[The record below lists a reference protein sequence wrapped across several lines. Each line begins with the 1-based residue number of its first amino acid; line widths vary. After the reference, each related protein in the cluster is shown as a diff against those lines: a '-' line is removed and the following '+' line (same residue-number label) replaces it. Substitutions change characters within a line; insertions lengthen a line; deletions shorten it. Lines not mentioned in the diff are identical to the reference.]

1 MAVKKDE
8 KQGTWYYYGSYV
20 DALGK
25 HKQYK
30 KRGFRTKKEA
40 KEAEAAFLAD
50 PNEHSKMTLDEIVS
64 LYVSRASAQ
73 GVKEST
79 VYSNI
84 KYYNKHIKPYFGHLS
99 VATISV
105 SMIEKWI
112 MEMQSKKINGHSYK
126 YTTINQAKA
135 TLSKFL
141 HYACKLGLI
150 KVNPCS
156 LVPNVKPDHADQVAK
171 VAGMEN
177 FWELSE
183 FEKFIQSV
191 DSEQWKD
198 VFYFLFDTG
207 VREGEMMALKWKDLD
222 LENGIAH
229 IVSSVTSKTN
239 KSGTAITTPKN
250 TRSIRNIDLP
260 ESLVNR
266 LILRFK
272 REKTKDGF
280 SLEYFVFWDVKPMS
294 RNALAHN
301 LDQYIIK
308 SGVKRITPHG
318 FRHSHASLLIE
329 KGLPDTLV
337 AERLGHTTEELHKTY
352 AHIYQRRRNAMKRQ
366 LDIIF

>member
-8 KQGTWYYYGSYV
+8 KKGTWYYYGVYTNF
-20 DALGK
+20 LGK
-25 HKQYK
+25 RKQYK
-30 KRGFRTKKEA
+30 KRGFRTKREA

-50 PNEHSKMTLDEIVS
+50 PDEHTSMTLDEVVN
-64 LYVSRASAQ
+64 LYVARASAQ

-79 VYSNI
+79 AYSNI
-84 KYYNKHIKPYFGHLS
+84 KYYNKHIRPVFGRLN
-99 VATISV
+99 VATISA
-105 SMIEKWI
+105 SMIETWI
-112 MEMQSKKINGHSYK
+112 IEMKSKKVSGHFYK

-150 KVNPCS
+150 RINPCA
-156 LVPNVKPDHADQVAK
+156 LVPNLKPDQHEIMIK
-171 VAGMEN
+171 KEN

-183 FEKFIQSV
+183 FKQFIDAV
-191 DSEQWKD
+191 DSDQWKD

-207 VREGEMMALKWKDLD
+207 VREGEMMALRWKDID
-222 LENGIAH
+222 LTQKVASIRA
-229 IVSSVTSKTN
+229 SVTSKSYA
-239 KSGTAITTPKN
+239 SGPIITTPKN
-250 TRSIRNIDLP
+250 TRSIRTIDLP

-266 LILRFK
+266 LILRYE
-272 REKTKDGF
+272 REKKKDGF
-280 SLEYFVFWDVKPMS
+280 SMDYFVFWDIRPMS

-301 LDQYIIK
+301 LDKYIAK
-308 SGVKRITPHG
+308 AKVKRITPHG

-329 KGLPDTLV
+329 KGLPDALI

-352 AHIYQRRRNAMKRQ
+352 AHIYQRRRDAMKQQ